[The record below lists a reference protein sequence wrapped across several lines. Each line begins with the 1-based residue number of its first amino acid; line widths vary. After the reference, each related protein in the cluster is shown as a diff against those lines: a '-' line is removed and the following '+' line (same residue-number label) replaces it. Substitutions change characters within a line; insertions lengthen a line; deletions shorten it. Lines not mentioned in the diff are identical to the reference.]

1 MYRNK
6 KNGHDPLSP
15 TRPAMYLTPLN
26 LAAPPL
32 REWVLKLVGAKGV
45 RSCRGLDLTFEQIK
59 ATVKKADPGQLP
71 GPTARNSVCARQ

>member
-1 MYRNK
+1 MLHAANLEGLMYRSKK

-32 REWVLKLVGAKGV
+32 REWVLKLVGAKG
-45 RSCRGLDLTFEQIK
+45 
-59 ATVKKADPGQLP
+59 
-71 GPTARNSVCARQ
+71 